1 MHKAVVVRMF
11 TCILFLTFED
21 WKKKYP
27 SYPTRKDHSD
37 ESPP

>member
-21 WKKKYP
+21 WKKKISLLSNKKRP
-27 SYPTRKDHSD
+27 LR
-37 ESPP
+37 